1 MESLDFESNLE
12 TAAENFLGTYLTALE
27 VGSIQIVSSLD
38 QDNFSIPRIE
48 LNAQIQGADDPPKID
63 DAGNFQ
69 YTQYNANFLI
79 KVITDA
85 SDDTLILSS
94 GLSSGVYHRTVR
106 RRVRQAMLL
115 GSTNFTDSNLPH
127 YEVKY
132 MRPNGD
138 DYEVDGDLAISTLS
152 YDIKFCIKSS
162 SI

>member
-1 MESLDFESNLE
+1 MESLDFETNLE
-12 TAAENFLGTYLTALE
+12 SAAETFLGTYLSSF
-27 VGSIQIVSSLD
+27 GDIQIASSLD
-38 QDNFSIPRIE
+38 QDNFSVPRVE
-48 LNAQIQGADDPPKID
+48 VNAQIQGADDPPTAD
-63 DAGNFQ
+63 SSGVFN

-85 SDDTLILSS
+85 SDDTTILSS
-94 GLSSGVYHRTVR
+94 GLSSGVYHRRVR
-106 RRVRQAMLL
+106 RSVRQAMLL
-115 GSTNFTDSNLPH
+115 ESTNFTDSNLPH